1 MKLSD
6 IFATTSNKINKSKET
21 TKAES
26 VSSGRISRQIKALT
40 PGRQL
45 QGEIVE
51 RNGSEVRIKLSDDV
65 VLTARLD
72 RDVNVQEG
80 QMLTFEVKNNGSA
93 LTLSPLFTN
102 TAVADNVFKALQMAG
117 LPINETTVAMTESM
131 MQQGMSV
138 DSKSLQNIFREVMA
152 YPEAPVES
160 IVQLHQ
166 MGMEVNEANLN
177 QMESYKALT
186 HQLVSGMT
194 DVLAELPDAFR
205 EISMAFGEKEAV
217 RVFQEILQKLF
228 PDMQEGETEG
238 LPFDSLKPED
248 KTGGEAALPVAEKV
262 TITEEGVIKES
273 QMGLPAEGAA
283 ELLQE
288 EAGDIP
294 GLEPLSAQEK
304 ANFVR
309 LLSAIPKESYPEIEK
324 LVQEIKQGT
333 AKPEDIFRQLSRI
346 PIKDGTELQNALA
359 DILKSGEY
367 QKLLETSVLKQWT
380 LKPEQVVEN
389 REVKEVYEKLV
400 KQLEG
405 VRQALQDGGVP
416 NAAAAKSASGLS
428 QNIDFINQMNQMYT
442 YVQLPLKMNSGNAN
456 GELYVYTNKR
466 SLAGKD
472 GAVSA
477 LLHLDMENLGPVDVY
492 IAMQQEK
499 VNTRFTVRDEEMID
513 FINEHIHILN
523 DRLQKKGY
531 SMKCE
536 MSVREEKEGGES
548 PIENILQ
555 TDKNTSLL
563 AQYAFDVRA

>member
-160 IVQLHQ
+160 IVQLPQ

>member
-1 MKLSD
+1 M
-6 IFATTSNKINKSKET
+6 
-21 TKAES
+21 
-26 VSSGRISRQIKALT
+26 T

-65 VLTARLD
+65 VLTAKLD

-80 QMLTFEVKNNGSA
+80 QVLTFEVKNNGSA

-152 YPEAPVES
+152 NPKAPVES

-166 MGMEVNEANLN
+166 MGMEVNEANLS

-186 HQLVSGMT
+186 HQLISGMT

-205 EISMAFGEKEAV
+205 EISMAFGEKEAI

-228 PDMQEGETEG
+228 PDMQEAEEMPDT
-238 LPFDSLKPED
+238 LLKPEE
-248 KTGGEAALPVAEKV
+248 KTGGEAALPVTETV
-262 TITEEGVIKES
+262 TEDTGIKGNP
-273 QMGLPAEGAA
+273 MGLPVEGAQ

-288 EAGDIP
+288 ETGEIP
-294 GLEPLSAQEK
+294 GLWPLTSQEK
-304 ANFVR
+304 SNFVK
-309 LLSAIPKESYPEIEK
+309 LLSAIPKESYPEIDK
-324 LVQEIKQGT
+324 LVQEMKQGT
-333 AKPEDIFRQLSRI
+333 AEPEKIFRLLSRLPVNGGEEI
-346 PIKDGTELQNALA
+346 QNALT

-380 LKPEQVVEN
+380 LKPEQVMEN
-389 REVKEVYEKLV
+389 REVKEVYEKLL

-416 NAAAAKSASGLS
+416 NATAAKSAVNLS

-499 VNTRFTVRDEEMID
+499 VNTRFTVRDDEMLD

-536 MSVREEKEGGES
+536 MSVREEKEEVES
-548 PIENILQ
+548 PIEKILQ

>member
-6 IFATTSNKINKSKET
+6 IFSTSSKKINQSKET
-21 TKAES
+21 IKAEPS
-26 VSSGRISRQIKALT
+26 SSGKVSRQIKALA

-65 VLTARLD
+65 VLTAKLD

-152 YPEAPVES
+152 NPKAPVES
-160 IVQLHQ
+160 IVQLHR

-194 DVLAELPDAFR
+194 DVLSKLPEAFR
-205 EISMAFGEKEAV
+205 EISMAFGEKEAI

-228 PDMQEGETEG
+228 PDMQETETEG
-238 LPFDSLKPED
+238 MPDASLKP
-248 KTGGEAALPVAEKV
+248 GENPDGQTTLPV
-262 TITEEGVIKES
+262 TETLTETDDVWTKGS
-273 QMGLPAEGAA
+273 QTGLPVDGAL

-288 EAGDIP
+288 ETGDIP

-304 ANFVR
+304 VNFVK

-324 LVQEIKQGT
+324 LVQEIRQGT
-333 AKPEDIFRQLSRI
+333 AEPEKILKQLSQI
-346 PIKDGTELQNALA
+346 PIKGGAELQIALA

-367 QKLLETSVLKQWT
+367 QKLLEASVLKQWT

-416 NAAAAKSASGLS
+416 SAAAAKSAVNLS

-466 SLAGKD
+466 SLAEKD

-499 VNTRFTVRDEEMID
+499 VNTRFTVRDDEMID

-536 MSVREEKEGGES
+536 MSVREEKEGEES

-555 TDKNTSLL
+555 TEKNTSML

>member
-248 KTGGEAALPVAEKV
+248 KTGGEAVLSVAEKV

-294 GLEPLSAQEK
+294 GLEPLSTQEK

>member
-248 KTGGEAALPVAEKV
+248 KTGGEAAMPEKV

-273 QMGLPAEGAA
+273 RMGLPVEGAA

-309 LLSAIPKESYPEIEK
+309 LLSAIPKEAYPEIEK

-333 AKPEDIFRQLSRI
+333 AKPEDIFRLLSRI